1 MTTRPAPKPDPWDFE
16 TLLTIDKR
24 IDTREDE
31 NIRDRWEFGRV
42 MLAARA
48 DKKRLPSGYLAAL
61 IERTGKSQSELS
73 YRLRCAEVYP
83 TEAEL
88 SNALELFPSWH
99 ELVQNLYE
107 PVPSWT
113 KEEIARFVELE
124 KRIDEA
130 DRRAAE
136 RAREITR
143 DKWKIGQLLLTE
155 RDEDKQLPKGRLAEV
170 AKLTGR
176 SEQELSYWMQFGEK
190 FPTEDELLEL
200 LSGVGSFLTDEPPF
214 AKAYRPIAKAHG
226 MTIDEVEEL
235 LTELVLTRRDK

>member
-1 MTTRPAPKPDPWDFE
+1 MLIGIAADIGTRTLAGIPRGRRPGGTTQRRKQSWERNANGSHRRCGIPVADAMTTRPAPKPDPWDFE

-113 KEEIARFVELE
+113 KEEIARFV
-124 KRIDEA
+124 
-130 DRRAAE
+130 
-136 RAREITR
+136 
-143 DKWKIGQLLLTE
+143 
-155 RDEDKQLPKGRLAEV
+155 
-170 AKLTGR
+170 
-176 SEQELSYWMQFGEK
+176 
-190 FPTEDELLEL
+190 
-200 LSGVGSFLTDEPPF
+200 
-214 AKAYRPIAKAHG
+214 
-226 MTIDEVEEL
+226 
-235 LTELVLTRRDK
+235 